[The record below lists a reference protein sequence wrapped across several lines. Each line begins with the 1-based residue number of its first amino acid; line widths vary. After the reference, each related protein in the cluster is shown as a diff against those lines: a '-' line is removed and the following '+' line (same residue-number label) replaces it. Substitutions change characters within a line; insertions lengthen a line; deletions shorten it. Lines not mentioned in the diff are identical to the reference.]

1 MAKYTDQIVGN
12 IDEALR
18 EGDLEEAER
27 RMAGR
32 EGIYLAGKT
41 PPVEGMVNVKTVKK
55 YLQDIRDIEKVI
67 YSSDIS
73 AQEKQ
78 KQLDEIRKDRNDYL
92 AEVLPRIQEEY
103 GFDLV
108 ELFEP
113 TYITDP
119 ERIAED
125 RRRAGF

>member
-1 MAKYTDQIVGN
+1 M
-12 IDEALR
+12 
-18 EGDLEEAER
+18 
-27 RMAGR
+27 
-32 EGIYLAGKT
+32 
-41 PPVEGMVNVKTVKK
+41 
-55 YLQDIRDIEKVI
+55 
-67 YSSDIS
+67 SDIS

-125 RRRAGF
+125 RRRIGF